1 MARRQ
6 QTRGDQ
12 RDHERRLE
20 RMERQDFERRLARM
34 APKWNDTATKEDR
47 LTAGPKDAR

>member
-6 QTRGDQ
+6 QTRGDR
-12 RDHERRLE
+12 RDHERRLG

-34 APKWNDTATKEDR
+34 APKWAPSNDTATKE
-47 LTAGPKDAR
+47 TAKVRDAR